1 MNLDKSIRTLGVFSD
16 AIGERGALSRG
27 GVHGQ
32 RRAVFCRNGGGCVC
46 LACRWHYPTGSALGA
61 MTLADATNAYRDRWR
76 GPQRLMD
83 AAEADH
89 PSVVVEPRWVYAG
102 F

>member
-1 MNLDKSIRTLGVFSD
+1 
-16 AIGERGALSRG
+16 
-27 GVHGQ
+27 
-32 RRAVFCRNGGGCVC
+32 
-46 LACRWHYPTGSALGA
+46 

>member
-1 MNLDKSIRTLGVFSD
+1 
-16 AIGERGALSRG
+16 
-27 GVHGQ
+27 
-32 RRAVFCRNGGGCVC
+32 
-46 LACRWHYPTGSALGA
+46 

-89 PSVVVEPRWVYAG
+89 PSVVVEPRCLRWVLMLNGYLTAG
-102 F
+102 PFI